1 MVRAVLRSGRDRDRL
16 ESRDVALF
24 AKHIPPPVTV
34 AMYRTFLTRELVPLA
49 RGRYVDAALEVP
61 TTLILGR
68 ADAVTKGTA
77 SGPVEGQ
84 PQLHVEV
91 LDRVAHW
98 VPEQRPQTIIDWAQ
112 TSSYPTMAAVSEG
125 F

>member
-1 MVRAVLRSGRDRDRL
+1 
-16 ESRDVALF
+16 
-24 AKHIPPPVTV
+24 
-34 AMYRTFLTRELVPLA
+34 
-49 RGRYVDAALEVP
+49 VP

-77 SGPVEGQ
+77 SGPVKGQ

-98 VPEQRPQTIIDWAQ
+98 VPEQRPQAIIDWAQ
-112 TSSYPTMAAVSEG
+112 KVDSTAGAVVSET